1 MSVIWLKSNIPRS
14 ILSPSMALKIQ
25 DVLVNYSLMCPH
37 LGYDS
42 CWPFKA
48 TAFVVP
54 TNVNHQCDVR
64 QDLSG

>member
-37 LGYDS
+37 PGYDS
-42 CWPFKA
+42 CWPLKA
-48 TAFVVP
+48 TDTFVP
-54 TNVNHQCDVR
+54 TNVNHQYDVR